1 MKAHNQDTMDNR
13 FEPYDKQPADSEIL
27 FSKTVKAGKRVYYL
41 DVKRD
46 RRHALYLSITESKR
60 VGNATEGQRPAFE
73 KHKVFLYAEDLQHFA
88 EACRQTVDY
97 IAEHDTAPRRRHWL
111 QPVDTD
117 EAEELIPEP
126 DYEAA
131 AKEESLE
138 NFKFNIDF

>member
-1 MKAHNQDTMDNR
+1 MDNQ
-13 FEPYDKQPADSEIL
+13 FEHYEKQPADNEIL

-46 RRHALYLSITESKR
+46 RRHALYLSVTESKR

-88 EACRQTVDY
+88 EAFRQTVDY
-97 IAEHDTAPRRRHWL
+97 IAEHDTAPRRRHHWL
-111 QPVDTD
+111 QPEEQPDY
-117 EAEELIPEP
+117 EADALTPEP

-131 AKEESLE
+131 AEEESLE

>member
-1 MKAHNQDTMDNR
+1 MVNFFSRTPKEEAPKVQNEER
-13 FEPYDKQPADSEIL
+13 EDKEIV
-27 FSKTVKAGKRVYYL
+27 FSRTVKAGKRVYYL
-41 DVKRD
+41 DVKKD
-46 RRHALYLSITESKR
+46 RRGDLFLSITESKR
-60 VGNATEGQRPAFE
+60 KSVTEDGQFVFE